1 MAASL
6 PRGVSPPVENA
17 SWLTPEDDA
26 VWVLV
31 KSGRAYVYRTSGHA
45 FFAAVV
51 STLRVPA
58 PTRMT
63 VEFLRAFRNA
73 MLVAAQDVSQVSD
86 ARMTK
91 ETLRA
96 MAWWISENEGRR
108 EGTPGT
114 RIWLPNGRVV
124 APDVGEA
131 IPNGPDGVRSSELR
145 ASSSQGGGPVIF
157 DGGSSGGGSSGGSS
171 GGGSSGGHSGGSG
184 SSSGGRSSSSSS
196 SSSAIAE
203 AAMTGGKV
211 LLVGAVLVGLGVA
224 AVRVSQGRNPLDR
237 PAFPPLPS
245 RGAPRPDPALPSKSG
260 LPRPDAP
267 PARTPRDKTPPRAS
281 SKVLAALKGG
291 A

>member
-6 PRGVSPPVENA
+6 PRGIVPPAENA
-17 SWLTPEDDA
+17 SWMTPADDA

-31 KSGRAYVYRTSGHA
+31 KGGRAYAYRTSGRY
-45 FFAAVV
+45 FFSQVA
-51 STLRVPA
+51 SYLRVPA

-73 MLVAAQDVSQVSD
+73 MLVAAHDVSQVSETQ
-86 ARMTK
+86 MTK

-96 MAWWISENEGRR
+96 MAWWISEDHGGRD
-108 EGTPGT
+108 GAPGT
-114 RIWLPNGRVV
+114 RIWFPNGRIV
-124 APDVGEA
+124 APHVGDA
-131 IPNGPDGVRSSELR
+131 IPDGPSGVRSSELH
-145 ASSSQGGGPVIF
+145 ASGSQGGGGPAIF
-157 DGGSSGGGSSGGSS
+157 GGGSSGGGSSGGSS
-171 GGGSSGGHSGGSG
+171 GGGSGGSG
-184 SSSGGRSSSSSS
+184 SSSGGRSSSNSS

-245 RGAPRPDPALPSKSG
+245 KSG